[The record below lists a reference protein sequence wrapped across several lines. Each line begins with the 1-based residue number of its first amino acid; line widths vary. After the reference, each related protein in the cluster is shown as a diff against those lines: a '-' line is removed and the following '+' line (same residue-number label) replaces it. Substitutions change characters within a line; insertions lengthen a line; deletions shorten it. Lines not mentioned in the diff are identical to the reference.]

1 MTIPTHRRALCPHC
15 KRVCEQTAT
24 TEFVGGRAVP
34 SRTCIECLTTYADDP
49 HDEPA
54 ADTTPNG
61 CPLCGGE
68 VVRRTVRDPSGAE
81 LPATDC
87 VDCEQLC
94 LSTRVATAEERV
106 ESERNK
112 ALEEQ
117 CTMLSASLR
126 QRDREVRTLE
136 SQLVELDAKLRAA
149 EAAKDALTAQLL
161 HSERVRSSLRP
172 PPSDAPCKHCGD
184 AELSVAHLTTR
195 GHSYEAPN
203 G

>member
-1 MTIPTHRRALCPHC
+1 MTTTHRRALCPHC
-15 KRVCEQTAT
+15 KRVCEQRST
-24 TEFVGGRAVP
+24 TELVGGRAVP
-34 SRTCIECLTTYADDP
+34 SRTCIECLTTYADDRQE
-49 HDEPA
+49 EPA
-54 ADTTPNG
+54 PQ
-61 CPLCGGE
+61 CPLCMGE

-149 EAAKDALTAQLL
+149 EAAKEALTAQLL

-184 AELSVAHLTTR
+184 AELSVAHLTTH
-195 GHSYEAPN
+195 GHSYEVAP
-203 G
+203 